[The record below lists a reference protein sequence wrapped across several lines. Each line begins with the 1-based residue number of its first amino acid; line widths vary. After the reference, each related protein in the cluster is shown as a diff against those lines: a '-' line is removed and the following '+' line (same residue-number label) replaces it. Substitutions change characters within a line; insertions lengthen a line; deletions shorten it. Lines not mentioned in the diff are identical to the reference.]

1 MKRNHLRSRSTSQHQ
16 MRLKNTLIALCE
28 SRSKPV
34 LKQKGCRS
42 RPGARNY
49 DMRIGKIAR
58 RRRTHPRLEGKTPIG
73 MAHGHPPHSTN
84 PPTPGSSILEQAL
97 IDPKTLVHACQACR
111 PALDEGAGA
120 DIDPWQD
127 LGCCLDSLFFFLF
140 SPCVARFPLLRWDS
154 SLFEGNSWWLSHN
167 ATLHAARLKLPNH
180 AAEGSDD
187 AGVVCWK
194 LMPPTRVWSRNRRR

>member
-28 SRSKPV
+28 SRSKLV

-58 RRRTHPRLEGKTPIG
+58 RRRTHPRPEGKTPLG
-73 MAHGHPPHSTN
+73 MVHGHPPHSTN
-84 PPTPGSSILEQAL
+84 PHTPGSSILEQAL
-97 IDPKTLVHACQACR
+97 IDPKTLVHACQVCR
-111 PALDEGAGA
+111 PAFDEGAGA

-127 LGCCLDSLFFFLF
+127 LGIIHAGDRSGHIFLKRQL
-140 SPCVARFPLLRWDS
+140 SSRGKKKIIVQSADRLLPR
-154 SLFEGNSWWLSHN
+154 
-167 ATLHAARLKLPNH
+167 
-180 AAEGSDD
+180 
-187 AGVVCWK
+187 
-194 LMPPTRVWSRNRRR
+194 